1 MVLYLIISGD
11 LFVVFL
17 FRFFSSFLFSYTILI
32 TLCFQN
38 CLELIYR
45 FVFFLDESMPGRVS
59 LSLILIKR
67 DKNQRLFLH
76 RPIRP
81 IDNVKNQEHHG
92 EAVTENAVHSSKPLF
107 LVDFG
112 NLILPL
118 VELRPLEQKAVFRVN
133 HSQAFPLFSHLEPF
147 LDLKIIR

>member
-11 LFVVFL
+11 LFVVFFVQVFFFFFIQLHDFDYTLFSKL
-17 FRFFSSFLFSYTILI
+17 FRIDLSV
-32 TLCFQN
+32 C
-38 CLELIYR
+38 
-45 FVFFLDESMPGRVS
+45 FFLDESMPGRVS

-147 LDLKIIR
+147 LDLKIIC